1 MKKTATYTFPP
12 PPPLTPWLFRIFL
25 NLEAWKC
32 HFRHSAH
39 KIELKYDSQGHN
51 VLCNV
56 AFNGSRI
63 I

>member
-1 MKKTATYTFPP
+1 MKKTATDTFPP
-12 PPPLTPWLFRIFL
+12 PPPTP
-25 NLEAWKC
+25 
-32 HFRHSAH
+32 SAH